1 MRQTT
6 FHKTGEVDK
15 DWHIVDA
22 DGLRLGRMA
31 TEIATVIMGKH
42 RPEYTPH
49 IDTGDFVIVTN
60 AEKVILT
67 GKKLDQKMRS
77 TFSGYPGGMKM
88 ESYGS
93 LMDRRPEFVI
103 EEAVRRMLPK
113 GRLGKSMLKKL
124 KVYKGAEHP
133 HAAQS
138 PKQLNIDTNPH
149 AKSSSNG

>member
-6 FHKTGEVDK
+6 FHKTGSFEQ
-15 DWHIVDA
+15 DWHHVDA
-22 DGLRLGRMA
+22 SGLRLGRMA

-42 RPEYTPH
+42 RADYTPH
-49 IDTGDFVIVTN
+49 VDTGDFVIVTN
-60 AEKVILT
+60 AEQVVLT

-93 LMDRRPEFVI
+93 LMERRPEFVI

-113 GRLGKSMLKKL
+113 GRLGRRMLKKL
-124 KVYKGAEHP
+124 KVYKGGEHP
-133 HAAQS
+133 HAAQN
-138 PKQLNIDTNPH
+138 PKPMTINTNPRKN
-149 AKSSSNG
+149 AS